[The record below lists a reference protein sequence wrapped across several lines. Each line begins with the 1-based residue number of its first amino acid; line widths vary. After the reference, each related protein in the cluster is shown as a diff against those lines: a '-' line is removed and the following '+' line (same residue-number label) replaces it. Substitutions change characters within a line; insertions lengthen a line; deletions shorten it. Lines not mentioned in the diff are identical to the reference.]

1 MDDFVYIFLPH
12 LFTFLS
18 LCVFLIYIFIIVVPA
33 QKSIFINRTEVKR
46 SGGYWS
52 VVEV

>member
-1 MDDFVYIFLPH
+1 MTLYIYFYHIFLH
-12 LFTFLS
+12 FYLS
-18 LCVFLIYIFIIVVPA
+18 VCFLIYIFIIVVPA